1 MIVVERHEFNRV
13 GATTSFRSP
22 PPNKPKG
29 NHPAMPS
36 ALLFII
42 KAAGKKEVG
51 VAKGSH
57 HVHGLAADGRGSP
70 VRVPGPPT
78 EAEARFRT

>member
-13 GATTSFRSP
+13 GATTSEQQAQ
-22 PPNKPKG
+22 G